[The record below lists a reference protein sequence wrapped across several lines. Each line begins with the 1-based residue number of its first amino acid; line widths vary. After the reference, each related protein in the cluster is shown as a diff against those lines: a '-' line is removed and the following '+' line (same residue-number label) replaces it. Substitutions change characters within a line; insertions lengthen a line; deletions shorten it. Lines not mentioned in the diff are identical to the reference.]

1 MHNNTRPDTT
11 VAVIRTLMD
20 ALIEIS
26 VIADMAHKHATS
38 ETEYAG
44 AFVPHSLAVMQIS
57 ADQALETASKMLM
70 ADVREACP

>member
-57 ADQALETASKMLM
+57 ADQALETARKILT
-70 ADVREACP
+70 ADIQEVRS

>member
-70 ADVREACP
+70 ADVREVCP

>member
-70 ADVREACP
+70 ADVREVYP

>member
-1 MHNNTRPDTT
+1 MRNNTRPDTT

-70 ADVREACP
+70 ADVREVCP

>member
-1 MHNNTRPDTT
+1 MRNNTRPDTT

-57 ADQALETASKMLM
+57 ANQALETASKMLM

>member
-26 VIADMAHKHATS
+26 VIADVAHKHATS
-38 ETEYAG
+38 KTEYAG

-70 ADVREACP
+70 ADVREVCP